1 MNPTDQQLLHQIQK
15 QDAQAFECFF
25 TRHRAAIQR
34 HLAGIVRE
42 AAATDD
48 LVQEVF
54 LRVWT
59 RAEQWNEQGAARA
72 WLFRIATNLALNHLR
87 SVRRR
92 PQQPLEMP
100 ANPLLAQ
107 EESTVPA
114 WMIDAAALQPEA
126 AAERAE
132 QMEQLHSLV
141 HELPADK
148 RAVFGLVYE
157 ADLDLRGAAAELG
170 IPEGTVK
177 SRLYYAKKKL
187 AQEWQEWDE

>member
-1 MNPTDQQLLHQIQK
+1 MRRRLNASSRGTGQRSSAISLASCVRPRPRTTLSRRSFC
-15 QDAQAFECFF
+15 ASG
-25 TRHRAAIQR
+25 RAR
-34 HLAGIVRE
+34 NSG
-42 AAATDD
+42 TK
-48 LVQEVF
+48 
-54 LRVWT
+54 
-59 RAEQWNEQGAARA
+59 RARRA
-72 WLFRIATNLALNHLR
+72 LGSFALPLINHLR
-87 SVRRR
+87 SVRGR

>member
-25 TRHRAAIQR
+25 ERHRTASQR
-34 HLAGIVRE
+34 HLFGMVRE

-87 SVRRR
+87 GVRRR

-100 ANPLLAQ
+100 ANPLLD
-107 EESTVPA
+107 EEEIGVPA

-126 AAERAE
+126 AAMRSER
-132 QMEQLHSLV
+132 MEQLQELV
-141 HELPADK
+141 HELPEDK

-157 ADLDLRGAAAELG
+157 ADMDLRSAAAELG
-170 IPEGTVK
+170 IPEGTIK

-187 AQEWQEWDE
+187 AQEWREWDE